1 MSDFHRIAFA
11 VEILLAELIFL
22 FPAEKKRHF
31 ALRYIGAV
39 LVSVFVSFFFSFS
52 FTGEGIL
59 RVAVHLLRLL
69 VVFGTTVAGM
79 YFCFDLKFPV
89 VISACVAGYAVEHM
103 TFHMIVLIGRVVKLP
118 DGFSFGDLPQYE
130 LLEYCL
136 FPLIYLII
144 AATVGVY
151 SARHRCYRKVDPRL
165 NGLSIVIVILTIGF
179 TRLANIFGDQGSVT
193 VSLYSIA
200 SCVLALSVQLA
211 LFRSIDLQHEND
223 TIRLLWQE
231 DQRQYEITKKTIE
244 TINIKHHDL
253 KKRLSDI
260 KALLSEDDIRSI
272 EDAVN
277 AYDSKIKTGNEALD
291 VLLTKN
297 SLLCKAEGI
306 VLTYTGN
313 GSDFSFMSM
322 MDVYSLFGNAV
333 DNAVEAVRRIEDPE
347 KKVIDIVTEKH
358 GKMVTIIVTNYY
370 SGGLKIVDGIPATTK
385 TEEVGFHGYGMK
397 SMRLLAE
404 KYHGSLNVRLEADVF
419 ILTISLFDDAA

>member
-11 VEILLAELIFL
+11 IEILLAELIFL
-22 FPAEKKRHF
+22 FPAGKKRYF
-31 ALRYIGAV
+31 ALRYIAAV
-39 LVSVFVSFFFSFS
+39 LVCVFVSLFFSV
-52 FTGEGIL
+52 TGEGLL
-59 RVAVHLLRLL
+59 RVAAHLLRLL

-79 YFCFDLKFPV
+79 YFCFDLKYSV
-89 VISACVAGYAVEHM
+89 VVSACVAGYAVEHM
-103 TFHMIVLIGRVVKLP
+103 TFHMIVLIGRVVKLSP
-118 DGFSFGDLPQYE
+118 GFSLGNLPQYE

-151 SARHRCYRKVDPRL
+151 SARHHCYQKVDPRL

-179 TRLANIFGDQGSVT
+179 TRVANIFGDQGSVT

-200 SCVLALSVQLA
+200 SCILALSVQLV

-253 KKRLSDI
+253 KRRLSDI
-260 KALLSEDDIRSI
+260 TALLSEDDIRSI

-347 KKVIDIVTEKH
+347 RRFIDIVTEKH

-370 SGGLKIVDGIPATTK
+370 NGEIKIVDGIPATTK
-385 TEEVGFHGYGMK
+385 TEEIGFHGYGMK

-419 ILTISLFDDAA
+419 ILTVSLFDDAA